1 MLVRKIRY
9 TILLITALF
18 SVNGNAT
25 PITTQYSDLG
35 SNHWSI
41 DIELLNDGVAPELT
55 GFTLYF
61 SPLYKNLVQTLNP
74 SGWDSLVI
82 PSDEFLQ
89 SDGLLDSF
97 LTDAL
102 SALANGQAQNGF
114 RLEFD
119 FIGNPAINPLRYDIV
134 DYDYNILSTGFTS
147 DLTPTSSVPEPAPL
161 LLLLLGLGML
171 SARGF
176 SIFHTNN

>member
-1 MLVRKIRY
+1 MLVRKIRC

-25 PITTQYSDLG
+25 PITTQYTDLG

-41 DIELLNDGVAPELT
+41 DIGLLNDGVAPELT

-82 PSDEFLQ
+82 PSDDFLQ
-89 SDGLLDSF
+89 SDGFLDSF
-97 LTDAL
+97 LTDPL

-119 FIGNPAINPLRYDIV
+119 FIGNPSINPLRYDIV

-147 DLTPTSSVPEPAPL
+147 NSIPTSTVPEPAPL
-161 LLLLLGLGML
+161 MLFLLGLSLL
-171 SARGF
+171 SAGRI
-176 SIFHTNN
+176 SKAHTNN